1 MCAEPFANDALKMF
15 GGRDWT
21 TMHVSSA
28 TSTVIPESSEPIKRE
43 MSFKFKKKR
52 SVANILGQSI
62 SGSANITATSS
73 EPEHDDSDRNDRF
86 DRRRNESSDQLWQ
99 KVNNLRYG
107 AASYEKQLDFLD
119 FIALFKS
126 FR

>member
-1 MCAEPFANDALKMF
+1 MH
-15 GGRDWT
+15 T
-21 TMHVSSA
+21 TTT
-28 TSTVIPESSEPIKRE
+28 TSTVIPETSEPMKRE

-62 SGSANITATSS
+62 SGSNSISATTS
-73 EPEHDDSDRNDRF
+73 EPEHDDGNERSDRF

-107 AASYEKQLDFLD
+107 AITYETQLDFLD